1 MKFLKFQSEAAA
13 IEAFAPWATDE
24 ATYPAYIG
32 TVAVDVVGVI
42 QKPTGEML
50 TDSEGNSYPDMRPI
64 PGWHVNLSGEV
75 PELAAF
81 EIDAPD
87 IPARIFAG
95 AL

>member
-13 IEAFAPWATDE
+13 IAAFAPWATDE
-24 ATYPAYIG
+24 ATYPNYIG
-32 TVAVDVVGVI
+32 AVAVDVVGVI
-42 QKPTGEML
+42 YKPTGSML
-50 TDSEGNSYPDMRPI
+50 DTDDGPVPEFEVL

-87 IPARIFAG
+87 TPARIFAG

>member
-13 IEAFAPWATDE
+13 IAAFAPWATDE
-24 ATYPAYIG
+24 ATYPNYIG

-42 QKPTGEML
+42 HKPTGDTL
-50 TDSEGNSYPDMRPI
+50 IDSEGNRYPDMQPI

-87 IPARIFAG
+87 TPARIFAG

>member
-1 MKFLKFQSEAAA
+1 MKFLKFNTEAEA
-13 IEAFAPWATDE
+13 IAAFAQWATED
-24 ATYPAYIG
+24 APIPAYIG

-42 QKPTGEML
+42 HKPTGDTL
-50 TDSEGNSYPDMRPI
+50 IDSEGNRYPDMQPI
-64 PGWHVNLSGEV
+64 PGWHINLSGEV

-87 IPARIFAG
+87 TPARIFAG